1 MITPTPQPRQPLVSL
16 RTLARVE
23 EIGAT
28 DTRAGVWAICYGVNG
43 RYVHNGRGVLGMYE
57 GLLSPYLRIKLHWRR
72 IPDPRAGHRGRWL
85 CHDCA
90 IAYEGRMRAQGRK
103 VAYLDD

>member
-1 MITPTPQPRQPLVSL
+1 MSTPTPQPRQPVSL

-23 EIGAT
+23 EIGAQ

-43 RYVHNGRGVLGMYE
+43 RYVHTARGVLGMYE
-57 GLLSPYLRIKLHWRR
+57 GLLSPYLRIKLHWRH
-72 IPDPRAGHRGRWL
+72 IADPSAGKHGRWL

-90 IAYEGRMRAQGRK
+90 IAHEGRMRAQGRK
-103 VAYLDD
+103 VAYLND